1 MKYLWLKIN
10 GDDSE
15 KQKVIDWLLEGEQQ
29 GVIPDDIGTRSFSS
43 IDEILKYI
51 TRKVPTE
58 EQGTLAEPR
67 DFNMV
72 CPIMHNH
79 VSSCWK

>member
-15 KQKVIDWLLEGEQQ
+15 KEKVIDWLLEGEQQ
-29 GVIPDDIGTRSFSS
+29 GVIPDDIGTISFSS
-43 IDEILKYI
+43 IDEMLKYI

-58 EQGTLAEPR
+58 EQGTFAEPYTEKCNGR
-67 DFNMV
+67 
-72 CPIMHNH
+72 ILHKH